1 MRNDFCLWRKVSQ
14 SFSYSPTAT
23 KNVLQEVRGISSNII
38 STPYNKTVLREKL
51 QVEFVC
57 TYHRA
62 IIKVPKKTHLRY
74 STIFNLLISRMVS
87 KPRKLR
93 LKEKRSR

>member
-1 MRNDFCLWRKVSQ
+1 MVALKSVVLFDAQQLLLVVQCESKLLLLH
-14 SFSYSPTAT
+14 TAT
-23 KNVLQEVRGISSNII
+23 KNVLQEVRGVSRNII

-62 IIKVPKKTHLRY
+62 IIKVPKKTV
-74 STIFNLLISRMVS
+74 FNDFQFTYIAYGF
-87 KPRKLR
+87 
-93 LKEKRSR
+93 